1 MNDSVPEIELIPYD
15 AAQSKTDSDLDRI
28 IFDLDSQI
36 EGFSAKADTLD
47 YIISIASGIL
57 CASLDVLFVGDFDF
71 ERGRGIADDKVNG
84 FVKYSRC

>member
-1 MNDSVPEIELIPYD
+1 MTRQKVKRI
-15 AAQSKTDSDLDRI
+15 SDLDRI

-84 FVKYSRC
+84 VVKYSRC